1 MAKDQTRNIE
11 TFRIGGTHV
20 NEFEFHK
27 HQAEMAENSAQRG
40 HQKGAADK
48 PLTMA
53 ERIAQVTERAH
64 HKAQRRKK
72 KVH

>member
-1 MAKDQTRNIE
+1 
-11 TFRIGGTHV
+11 
-20 NEFEFHK
+20 
-27 HQAEMAENSAQRG
+27 
-40 HQKGAADK
+40 
-48 PLTMA
+48 MA